1 MKRNDFLLPSAAPG
15 KILTRTYFIY
25 EKVVNKSHLTF
36 ECNFSFSFKIKI
48 NLYMEKQNVYL
59 IRKEKSFC

>member
-1 MKRNDFLLPSAAPG
+1 MIFFLYPAAPG
-15 KILTRTYFIY
+15 KILTSIYFIY

-59 IRKEKSFC
+59 IRKQKTFC